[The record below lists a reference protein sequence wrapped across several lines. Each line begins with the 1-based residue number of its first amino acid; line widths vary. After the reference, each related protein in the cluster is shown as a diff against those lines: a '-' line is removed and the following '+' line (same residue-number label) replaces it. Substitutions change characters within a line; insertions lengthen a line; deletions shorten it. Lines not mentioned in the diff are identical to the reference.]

1 MLFTIKKFLVFLE
14 LTYREN
20 NSELPDKLIVG
31 STLIALLSLFTPWVN
46 MGIVSLNGFQQQGYI
61 LIPLFIYPVLKI
73 LKSEKMSFLPA
84 LASGVIML
92 LITIYFISTK
102 SINVYGESINVSG
115 WGLWLFLL
123 TSIAFTLG
131 IYLEEKGG
139 FKE

>member
-1 MLFTIKKFLVFLE
+1 M
-14 LTYREN
+14 
-20 NSELPDKLIVG
+20 
-31 STLIALLSLFTPWVN
+31 
-46 MGIVSLNGFQQQGYI
+46 
-61 LIPLFIYPVLKI
+61 LKI

>member
-1 MLFTIKKFLVFLE
+1 MKLDWNGYKFDW
-14 LTYREN
+14 N
-20 NSELPDKLIVG
+20 NSELPDKLIIG

-73 LKSEKMSFLPA
+73 LKSEKMSFIPA
-84 LASGVIML
+84 LACGAIMV

-123 TSIAFTLG
+123 TSIGFTLG

>member
-1 MLFTIKKFLVFLE
+1 MKFDWNGYKFDW
-14 LTYREN
+14 N

-46 MGIVSLNGFQQQGYI
+46 IGIVSLNGFQQQGYI

-115 WGLWLFLL
+115 WGLWLSF
-123 TSIAFTLG
+123 
-131 IYLEEKGG
+131 
-139 FKE
+139 

>member
-1 MLFTIKKFLVFLE
+1 MDINLIGVIL
-14 LTYREN
+14 
-20 NSELPDKLIVG
+20 NSPDKLIVG

-61 LIPLFIYPVLKI
+61 LIPFFIYPVLKI

-102 SINVYGESINVSG
+102 SINVYGESVNVSG

>member
-1 MLFTIKKFLVFLE
+1 GNSMKFDWNGYKFDW
-14 LTYREN
+14 N

>member
-1 MLFTIKKFLVFLE
+1 
-14 LTYREN
+14 
-20 NSELPDKLIVG
+20 
-31 STLIALLSLFTPWVN
+31 
-46 MGIVSLNGFQQQGYI
+46 
-61 LIPLFIYPVLKI
+61 
-73 LKSEKMSFLPA
+73 
-84 LASGVIML
+84 ML

-123 TSIAFTLG
+123 TSIGFTLG

>member
-1 MLFTIKKFLVFLE
+1 
-14 LTYREN
+14 
-20 NSELPDKLIVG
+20 
-31 STLIALLSLFTPWVN
+31 

-123 TSIAFTLG
+123 TSISFTLG

>member
-1 MLFTIKKFLVFLE
+1 
-14 LTYREN
+14 
-20 NSELPDKLIVG
+20 
-31 STLIALLSLFTPWVN
+31 

-73 LKSEKMSFLPA
+73 LKSEKMSFIPA
-84 LASGVIML
+84 LACGAIMV

-115 WGLWLFLL
+115 WGLWLFLV
-123 TSIAFTLG
+123 TSIGFTLG